1 MPRRSSD
8 YPLADPMPDRI
19 GAINVPITTVPE
31 TAALV
36 RRAEELGVRAVW
48 LTSGGYGPDS
58 LTTLA
63 VVGAQTERILIGTS
77 IAVTFSRHPLAMAQQ
92 SIAIDDMAPGRFRL
106 GIGTSHRPTIET
118 AYGLAFD
125 RPLQQLREYAEVLQQ
140 AFHGGD
146 IDYQGERFTVHARL
160 ARSAA
165 VPVYLSALRA
175 SSYRLAGEVAEG
187 AISWVTPSAFLR
199 DVAGP
204 ALRDAAAAHERPHPR
219 LVGHAFGLVTDDLA
233 TALRSGRERLAGY
246 TRMTFYQEMFAAAGH
261 PEARNGVMADELVED
276 LVLAG
281 SEERV
286 ADGIRRFFDAGCDEL
301 IVTLLPG
308 PEADVTRTFRLL
320 GALA

>member
-1 MPRRSSD
+1 
-8 YPLADPMPDRI
+8 MPDHI
-19 GAINVPITTVPE
+19 GAIHVYVTTVPE

-36 RRAEELGVRAVW
+36 RRAEELGVRAMW

-63 VVGAQTERILIGTS
+63 VVGAKTERILIGTS
-77 IAVTFSRHPLAMAQQ
+77 IAVTFSRHPLVMAQQ
-92 SIAIDDMAPGRFRL
+92 SMAIDDVAPGRFRL
-106 GIGTSHRPTIET
+106 GIGTSHRPTIEN

-125 RPLQQLREYAEVLQQ
+125 RPLEQLREYAEVLQQ

-146 IDYQGERFTVHARL
+146 VDYQGKRFSVHARL
-160 ARSAA
+160 ARAHA

-175 SSYRLAGEVAEG
+175 PSYRLAGEVADG

-204 ALRDAAAAHERPHPR
+204 ALHDATAARGRPRPR

-233 TALRSGRERLAGY
+233 TAMRNGRERLTGY
-246 TRMTFYQEMFAAAGH
+246 TRMTFYQEMFAAAGY
-261 PEARNGVMADELVED
+261 PEARDGVMADELVED

-286 ADGIRRFFDAGCDEL
+286 ADGVRRFFDAGCKEL

-308 PEADVTRTFRLL
+308 SDADITRTFRLL

>member
-1 MPRRSSD
+1 V
-8 YPLADPMPDRI
+8 PDRI
-19 GAINVPITTVPE
+19 AAIHVPITTVPE

-36 RRAEELGVRAVW
+36 RRAEELGVRAIW

-63 VVGAQTERILIGTS
+63 VIGARTERILLGTS
-77 IAVTFSRHPLAMAQQ
+77 IAVTFSRHPLVMAQQ
-92 SIAIDDMAPGRFRL
+92 AMAIDDVAPGRFRL
-106 GIGTSHRPTIET
+106 GIGTSHRPTVEN

-146 IDYQGERFTVHARL
+146 IDHQGKRFRVQARL
-160 ARSAA
+160 ARAQA

-175 SSYRLAGEVAEG
+175 SSYRLAGDAADG

-204 ALRDAAAAHERPHPR
+204 ALRDAAAVRGRARPR
-219 LVGHAFGLVTDDLA
+219 LDGHAFGLVTDDIEA
-233 TALRSGRERLAGY
+233 AMRSGRERLTGY
-246 TRMTFYQEMFAAAGH
+246 TRMTFYQEMFAAAGY
-261 PEARNGVMADELVED
+261 PEAREGVMADELVED

-286 ADGIRRFFDAGCDEL
+286 ADGVRRFFDAGCDEL

-308 PEADVTRTFRLL
+308 RDADTTRTFRLL